1 MSGAFEYL
9 RERIKDSVWLGKEIL
24 TITDDIWNVLNTP
37 QEWFRNL
44 PFIQFIEEKADPVFE
59 PIKRVIN
66 IAKEAR
72 DIISSAVLLTL
83 ESIYGVN
90 LAFNS
95 KTHED
100 LAEVGNTMLNNNKF
114 GVTDYNLY
122 IRTIDAYNTN
132 LNLPELSE
140 KLAEIEE
147 LVDSIP
153 EMAEDAQNVMRQK
166 EGDAYAF
173 LHQTKNE
180 MEALLETATGAAR
193 TQARRIL
200 NQVTKLLEK
209 FAEPIEEEP
218 EKGAII
224 LAPVAAVAVPTVIT
238 ITTLI
243 TQIANFFLTGIL
255 LKSMATSVSTALAQV
270 SASVVIKY
278 FSATG
283 ANGLRYL
290 AADALR
296 NNVHLLPKI
305 WRYTT
310 MQGFAWGFLMAYA
323 PFIILS
329 SIIIIAA
336 IRLSQDEQGLA
347 EHFYVFADHDSA
359 PGLAY
364 ANILNSNQ
372 IRDELQQIKQDLLN
386 LRDESVEYSTLMGL
400 GIDLIDGP
408 DGQKEPKVIES
419 YDLSGDLPVKIP
431 NSVAQTFYDEFT
443 TKHNLA
449 TPSGQWKPL

>member
-1 MSGAFEYL
+1 MAEAFEYL
-9 RERIKDSVWLGKEIL
+9 RERIKDSFWLGKEIL
-24 TITDDIWNVLNTP
+24 TITEDINNVLNTP

-44 PFIQFIEEKADPVFE
+44 PLVQFVESMGEPVFE
-59 PIKRVIN
+59 PIKKVIE

-72 DIISSAVLLTL
+72 DIITAAVLLTL

-100 LAEVGNTMLNNNKF
+100 LAQVGNTMLNNNSF
-114 GVTDYNLY
+114 GTTEYNLY
-122 IRTIDAYNTN
+122 IRAIDAHNVN
-132 LNLPELSE
+132 LKLPELSQ

-180 MEALLETATGAAR
+180 MEALLETAEGAAR

-200 NQVTKLLEK
+200 NQVIKLLEK

-224 LAPVAAVAVPTVIT
+224 LAPVAAVAVPTVVT
-238 ITTLI
+238 ITTLV

-255 LKSMATSVSTALAQV
+255 LKSMATSVATALAQV
-270 SASVVIKY
+270 SASVVLKY

-283 ANGLRYL
+283 ANGLRFL

-305 WRYTT
+305 WRYTA

-323 PFIILS
+323 PFIVLS

-336 IRLSQDEQGLA
+336 IRLSQDEQGFA
-347 EHFYVFADHDSA
+347 EHFYVFADNDNA
-359 PGLAY
+359 PAFAY
-364 ANILNSNQ
+364 SNILNPNQ
-372 IRDELQQIKQDLLN
+372 IRDELHKIKNDLVQINDNAVQ
-386 LRDESVEYSTLMGL
+386 YQTIMGL
-400 GIDLIDGP
+400 GIDFVEGAN
-408 DGQKEPKVIES
+408 GKEPKVVES
-419 YDLSGDLPVKIP
+419 YDLSGPSPVKIP
-431 NSVAQTFYDEFT
+431 NSVAQEFYDQFSA
-443 TKHNLA
+443 KHNIG
-449 TPSGQWKPL
+449 TPSGQWKPV